1 MKITVLPSM
10 VVALLFS
17 STAMAGILVSEPAN
31 PNAYIEVTFDVL
43 EDVPTIKA
51 DGLLVSS
58 NKVWVDKLE
67 PVFETEFSGYDFP
80 FTVHDL
86 TPYVASSS
94 GTIVTGFGDKG
105 LREMQIFGGSWV
117 WQPWYKASQNIN
129 VPEPSTLGMVG
140 VALLGLIRRKR

>member
-1 MKITVLPSM
+1 MKKYFVSM
-10 VVALLFS
+10 VVALFS
-17 STAMAGILVSEPAN
+17 STAMAGVLVSEPTN
-31 PNAYIEVTFDVL
+31 LNDYIAVTFDVL

-51 DGLLVSS
+51 DGLLVS
-58 NKVWVDKLE
+58 NRQVWVEKLE
-67 PVFETEFSGYDFP
+67 PVFETQFSGYDFP

-86 TPYVASSS
+86 SAHVGASS

-117 WQPWYKASQNIN
+117 WQPWYKASQNIG
-129 VPEPSTLGMVG
+129 VPEPSTLGMAG